1 MPFTILRNQSNY
13 SRSAQFLYYVFGKRF
28 MIRKHL
34 FLKSV
39 FILSVK
45 ETHPQNWFVDKK
57 KYTGLSTLT
66 MAFSLLK
73 SMSFQRLVLI

>member
-1 MPFTILRNQSNY
+1 
-13 SRSAQFLYYVFGKRF
+13 

-39 FILSVK
+39 FIYYQFILSVK
-45 ETHPQNWFVDKK
+45 ETHPLNWFVDKK

-73 SMSFQRLVLI
+73 SMYFQRLVLI